1 MIKDNQKSLN
11 RFHVVLDAC
20 VTAFSYLLAWFIVIG
35 SGWANQLGKRT
46 LEVGF
51 YFGALL
57 VIIVLLIW
65 TVHPKAC
72 AWAQKRIRK
81 DL

>member
-46 LEVGF
+46 LEVEF
-51 YFGALL
+51 
-57 VIIVLLIW
+57 
-65 TVHPKAC
+65 
-72 AWAQKRIRK
+72 
-81 DL
+81 

>member
-51 YFGALL
+51 
-57 VIIVLLIW
+57 W

>member
-46 LEVGF
+46 LEVEF

-57 VIIVLLIW
+57 VIW